1 MIWVMNSIPWVRG
14 ASGNVYV
21 NAQEYPGWQKER
33 QREETQNLQNLQN
46 CNTEL
51 TELTE
56 PTERTEL
63 TLSIGIIIST
73 KAWWCSA
80 CGMEPF
86 IVHFFPM
93 LSRWKGEPCV
103 WILQQQTHALLVE
116 SDFEGFPFY
125 GKLPLFVLFPS
136 GSSTCFFEFSECW
149 PVSLFFVL
157 VEDSQ
162 LAEISTFSQEFI
174 VNWIA
179 KNTVHSVQSHIL
191 PLKKWSRD

>member
-1 MIWVMNSIPWVRG
+1 MNSIPLDRG

-33 QREETQNLQNLQN
+33 QREETQNLQN

-103 WILQQQTHALLVE
+103 
-116 SDFEGFPFY
+116 
-125 GKLPLFVLFPS
+125 
-136 GSSTCFFEFSECW
+136 
-149 PVSLFFVL
+149 
-157 VEDSQ
+157 
-162 LAEISTFSQEFI
+162 
-174 VNWIA
+174 
-179 KNTVHSVQSHIL
+179 
-191 PLKKWSRD
+191 

>member
-1 MIWVMNSIPWVRG
+1 MSYELNTLVRG

-46 CNTEL
+46 CNTELTELTEPTEL

-103 WILQQQTHALLVE
+103 
-116 SDFEGFPFY
+116 
-125 GKLPLFVLFPS
+125 
-136 GSSTCFFEFSECW
+136 
-149 PVSLFFVL
+149 
-157 VEDSQ
+157 
-162 LAEISTFSQEFI
+162 
-174 VNWIA
+174 
-179 KNTVHSVQSHIL
+179 
-191 PLKKWSRD
+191 

>member
-1 MIWVMNSIPWVRG
+1 MNSIPWVRG

-56 PTERTEL
+56 PTELTELTEPTERTEL

-80 CGMEPF
+80 CG
-86 IVHFFPM
+86 
-93 LSRWKGEPCV
+93 SV
-103 WILQQQTHALLVE
+103 WSPLLCIF
-116 SDFEGFPFY
+116 SDAKQMKRGTLCLNFATTDPR
-125 GKLPLFVLFPS
+125 
-136 GSSTCFFEFSECW
+136 
-149 PVSLFFVL
+149 
-157 VEDSQ
+157 
-162 LAEISTFSQEFI
+162 LAC
-174 VNWIA
+174 
-179 KNTVHSVQSHIL
+179 
-191 PLKKWSRD
+191 